1 MKLVEA
7 LSEEISIIS
16 LSANHQLSD
25 LPHVSLETNL
35 EENRLVVSA
44 MMEYP
49 HHFAHFPLLP
59 KSQPVA
65 LHVSVNAFTSMYWM
79 YLEF

>member
-1 MKLVEA
+1 MHVKLVET
-7 LSEEISIIS
+7 LSGEVSVTS
-16 LSANHQLSD
+16 LSADNRLSD
-25 LPHVSLETNL
+25 LPCVNLETNI

-49 HHFAHFPLLP
+49 HYFAHFPLLP

-65 LHVSVNAFTSMYWM
+65 LCVLMHLLVCIECT
-79 YLEF
+79 